1 MTYRKGFKNESEKKT
16 RRQRKKFVYSLDEQK
31 KKKKKKSVYK
41 FPNMNYLQ
49 ALAKGLCI
57 DQYLT
62 TSTSQ

>member
-31 KKKKKKSVYK
+31 KKKSVYK
-41 FPNMNYLQ
+41 SPNMNYLQ